1 MFISAHESMAVE
13 RFEDCAAVPFVAGLL
28 DYLQHHRPIVLAPPS
43 DQRRL
48 GLETLVD
55 DDVPLSRVFI
65 EALERFCVDQ
75 GSESR

>member
-1 MFISAHESMAVE
+1 MEG
-13 RFEDCAAVPFVAGLL
+13 FEDCAAVPFVAGLL
-28 DYLQHHRPIVLAPPS
+28 DYLQHHRLIVLAPPR

-65 EALERFCVDQ
+65 EALKKFCVDQ
-75 GSESR
+75 ESESR